1 MGISFLFLICASEG
15 FSAPTYT
22 PAPQIY
28 MTGQSL
34 SGGVVQARFDV
45 AAALIA
51 SSASI
56 VPAHLE
62 TPSKT
67 FSGAFYLS
75 GAGWVDI
82 TGVMLDCGGQLLSN
96 LAPNTP
102 CSLSGIAQSEVI

>member
-1 MGISFLFLICASEG
+1 MIRSLCILVVSFLFLICASEG

-51 SSASI
+51 SNASI
-56 VPAHLE
+56 APAHLE
-62 TPSKT
+62 TSTIGTSPKT

-82 TGVMLDCGGQLLSN
+82 K
-96 LAPNTP
+96 
-102 CSLSGIAQSEVI
+102 

>member
-1 MGISFLFLICASEG
+1 MNMIRSFCILGVSLFLMIYGSEV
-15 FSAPTYT
+15 FSAPVYS

-45 AAALIA
+45 AAALKDSGSLIA
-51 SSASI
+51 PAYLDTNSS
-56 VPAHLE
+56 
-62 TPSKT
+62 T

-82 TGVMLDCGGQLLSN
+82 S
-96 LAPNTP
+96 
-102 CSLSGIAQSEVI
+102 